1 MVCERPRMLYLG
13 SWKNRAEVGRL
24 KQLAEICTAQCRAY
38 FLTKCLSFTDW
49 RQRYLDEH
57 MKHIF
62 FLILSTLAFF
72 SCTPSEPA
80 KKYTLDCYARFDE
93 QAGKL
98 TAEATMSESAL
109 PPKPVEVPGGI
120 RYQRVAMTL
129 VPVIGLKYQH
139 AYPADFTKE
148 HSFEWKNAAGKTL
161 EFNMH
166 MNALDSISFDPKVVS
181 RKQPARF
188 SWKGAPLEK
197 GEALVFI
204 WENTEKGQTIPV
216 ELYNIGTSNIIDF
229 PAVKMAE
236 IPAGNWSYYVVRK
249 RLTKAVVDGVEVR
262 GITEFYSKS
271 RPVKVVD

>member
-1 MVCERPRMLYLG
+1 MEESGR
-13 SWKNRAEVGRL
+13 SWPFGVVGGNLQRAVPH
-24 KQLAEICTAQCRAY
+24 I
-38 FLTKCLSFTDW
+38 FLTKRLPLTDW

-80 KKYTLDCYARFDE
+80 KKFTLDCYARFDE

-98 TAEATMSESAL
+98 TAEATMSESTL
-109 PPKPVEVPGGI
+109 PPKPVEVPGGM
-120 RYQRVAMTL
+120 RYQRVEMTL
-129 VPVIGLKYQH
+129 VPVVGLKYQH
-139 AYPADFTKE
+139 AYPADFTKD
-148 HSFEWKNAAGKTL
+148 HLFGWKNAAGKIL
-161 EFNMH
+161 EFNMQ
-166 MNALDSISFDPKVVS
+166 MNALDSISFSPKVVS
-181 RKQPARF
+181 RKQPAHF
-188 SWKGAPLEK
+188 SWKGAPLER

-216 ELYNIGTSNIIDF
+216 ELYNIGASTTIDF

-236 IPAGNWSYYVVRK
+236 IPAGNWTYYVVRK

-262 GITEFYSKS
+262 GITEFYSRP